1 MGRRTPNIKSAILML
16 GIHASPRMRR
26 LAAVP
31 FRDPAEWSL
40 SLQIKH
46 MLCKRLICP
55 PIHGRVD
62 DFLRSHQLSV

>member
-1 MGRRTPNIKSAILML
+1 MVFLLHGNEIAILML
-16 GIHASPRMRR
+16 GVHASPRMRR

-46 MLCKRLICP
+46 LQRKLLICAP
-55 PIHGRVD
+55 VHGRDD
-62 DFLRSHQLSV
+62 DFLRSHQF